1 MKNVIT
7 FVITFCV
14 KLIYLQLS
22 AIHIKIISNKQ
33 KSPEI
38 SNFRAFWCY
47 LGQKRYKN
55 KKTQSFDWVFSWC
68 AGRDSPSAAALRPC
82 IPAWPRLGARLL
94 QLKTVYHT
102 VFLTLQ
108 PSRVLVPLSQKTKNP
123 TPKRVSD
130 LFGALEGT
138 RTPDPLIRS
147 QVLYP
152 AELPAQ
158 SAILY

>member
-1 MKNVIT
+1 MHCAYKT
-7 FVITFCV
+7 
-14 KLIYLQLS
+14 KKQLTYV
-22 AIHIKIISNKQ
+22 NC
-33 KSPEI
+33 
-38 SNFRAFWCY
+38 F
-47 LGQKRYKN
+47 L
-55 KKTQSFDWVFSWC
+55 WC
-68 AGRDSPSAAALRPC
+68 AGRDSPSAAALPC
-82 IPAWPRLGARLL
+82 ILTGLAWSARLL

-108 PSRVLVPLSQKTKNP
+108 PSRVTKPKRRRWRVQRGEGRESYKQTRLRSKLPQDATITFQGNRRFRVPLSQKTKNP

>member
-1 MKNVIT
+1 MVRWKGPPSLPAANT
-7 FVITFCV
+7 DWLSLSLKLFC
-14 KLIYLQLS
+14 
-22 AIHIKIISNKQ
+22 
-33 KSPEI
+33 
-38 SNFRAFWCY
+38 
-47 LGQKRYKN
+47 
-55 KKTQSFDWVFSWC
+55 
-68 AGRDSPSAAALRPC
+68 
-82 IPAWPRLGARLL
+82 
-94 QLKTVYHT
+94 LKTVYHT
-102 VFLTLQ
+102 VFLTAK
-108 PSRVLVPLSQKTKNP
+108 PSRVRVPLSQKTKNP